1 MRNLV
6 EVQNFSSLLYPLNN
20 NYNKNNKNHETNNNN
35 NNNGVKNFIDNNA
48 NY

>member
-6 EVQNFSSLLYPLNN
+6 AVQNFSSLLYPLSN
-20 NYNKNNKNHETNNNN
+20 NYNKNNKNHENNNNN
-35 NNNGVKNFIDNNA
+35 NNNGVKKFIDNNA